1 MYHSDSRFYLRS
13 LPFVGAILG
22 FLLALF
28 FFPDAVG
35 GVADYLFN
43 TNPEE
48 EFSPNGW
55 WLYTLIVPFC
65 IAGLSRFDDN
75 WIFILML
82 ILFPPVLVVSYWLW
96 ELLAWALL
104 GILFA
109 RILVA
114 LKDEGSNFVV
124 LVIAV
129 ILYAI
134 CRVLGAFTEGGLSA
148 IGDMLLIIILGGY
161 MLITSLI
168 DVFVY
173 NCKFR
178 PSGITILYVLV
189 LCISLL
195 GLSSLD
201 KLSTTIATKK
211 VAQTTTVQKSIYYCT
226 AKSGINVR
234 SIPSTSG
241 KVIGK
246 LKYGQAVEV
255 LEEGSSFSKIK
266 FAYNDGEIAWVST
279 QYLSKTKPN
288 TTATTLKKST
298 SNTLTT
304 FSAANDSKKTSA
316 SSQSDATTQVM
327 KIYVNPVHATVV
339 LTKDGKDEV
348 FPVVNGCAMINI
360 PDGNYYCQIRADG
373 YYPYQKWITFPCSES
388 VKTINLIKKS

>member
-1 MYHSDSRFYLRS
+1 M
-13 LPFVGAILG
+13 
-22 FLLALF
+22 
-28 FFPDAVG
+28 
-35 GVADYLFN
+35 
-43 TNPEE
+43 
-48 EFSPNGW
+48 
-55 WLYTLIVPFC
+55 
-65 IAGLSRFDDN
+65 
-75 WIFILML
+75 
-82 ILFPPVLVVSYWLW
+82 
-96 ELLAWALL
+96 
-104 GILFA
+104 
-109 RILVA
+109 
-114 LKDEGSNFVV
+114 
-124 LVIAV
+124 
-129 ILYAI
+129 
-134 CRVLGAFTEGGLSA
+134 
-148 IGDMLLIIILGGY
+148 
-161 MLITSLI
+161 
-168 DVFVY
+168 
-173 NCKFR
+173 
-178 PSGITILYVLV
+178 V

-201 KLSTTIATKK
+201 KLSTTIATKN